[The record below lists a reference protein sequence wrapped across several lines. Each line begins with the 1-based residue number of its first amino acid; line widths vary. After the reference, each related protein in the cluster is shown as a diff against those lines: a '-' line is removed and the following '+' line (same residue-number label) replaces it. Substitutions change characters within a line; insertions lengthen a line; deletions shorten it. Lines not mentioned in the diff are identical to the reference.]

1 MLSLSTSILALACCG
16 AVHAQTATSSNTS
29 ANSGGV
35 ETVVVTAERRA
46 ENLKTTA
53 ISATVLTGDD
63 LQNKGI
69 NMVDALQFSVPN
81 VTIDN
86 FGQGSDFNIRGIGK
100 AEHNSQTTTGVIT
113 YRDGVATFPG
123 YIQEEP
129 YYDVASIEVLRGP
142 QGTIAGQNA
151 TGGAVFMTTNNP
163 QIGGGYDGYAQ
174 AQFGNYGDIGLQGA
188 VNIPIS
194 DTLAIRVAGYGEDR
208 GSFYSIT
215 DSDPADHCANNKYAG
230 CKPGYNPGDLKELDG
245 RISVEWKPTDD
256 LTVLFK
262 TDYGYLDQGAYPAD
276 PFVDR
281 FTGGDLFHIT
291 ANAPQTALDRFVR
304 SDLKV
309 DYVLPDGIT
318 LQSVSGYQLGH
329 TAYTAD
335 LDGSDHQILSPLIPG
350 PAPFGVAFPV
360 PVDNATFFDRVTETI
375 YSQEF
380 NIISPSDQRVTWLL
394 GLYGQSNNYDFLKP
408 MQFNITVPSTPPAPP
423 ALPYTLQG
431 NNPETSLAA
440 YGQVSVGLFDGV
452 QAQFGARY
460 TAARTTNS
468 NVLINQNGLPLVDD
482 QTAKSYN
489 FSYKGALNWTINP
502 DNFVYAFVST
512 GFRPGGLNV
521 PVGLGNPAP
530 FVAESVMS
538 YETGW
543 KSTLFDGHVRTD
555 IDGFYNDYKNFQVSI
570 GYPLFPV
577 FSIEENVPG
586 TTKIYGAEGDI
597 EAVFDDLSF
606 NGGVSLMHSELGAF
620 FATDPRV
627 ASLAPCD
634 PKTGP
639 ASPAS
644 CINLKG
650 MSQTYAPNFTFNLG
664 VQYNF
669 HILEGDILTPRV
681 NFGHVSDQWAT
692 LFEDA
697 GLGDHLGARD
707 ILSAQLAWTHGAWV
721 ATLYG
726 TNLTDQHYV
735 GALNS
740 GLDFAGPPRQF
751 GIRLLRV
758 F

>member
-1 MLSLSTSILALACCG
+1 MKRALSLSTSVFALVCCG
-16 AVHAQTATSSNTS
+16 VLPTMAAAAADSSN
-29 ANSGGV
+29 GGV
-35 ETVVVTAERRA
+35 ETVVVTAERRP

-63 LQNKGI
+63 LQNKGVVT
-69 NMVDALQFSVPN
+69 VDQLQFVAPN

-129 YYDVASIEVLRGP
+129 YYDVGSIEVLRGP

-151 TGGAVFMTTNNP
+151 TGGAVFVTSNNP
-163 QIGGGYDGYAQ
+163 QIGGGYDGYVQAQ
-174 AQFGNYGDIGLQGA
+174 AGNYGDVGLQGA
-188 VNIPIS
+188 VNIPVD
-194 DTLAIRVAGYGEDR
+194 DTFAMRFAAYGESR

-215 DSDPADHCANNKYAG
+215 DSDPADACPNHKYAG
-230 CKPGYNPGDLKELDG
+230 CKPGYNPGDLKDAAG
-245 RISVEWKPTDD
+245 RFSAEWKPTDA

-281 FTGGDLFHIT
+281 FVGIDPFHIT
-291 ANAPQTALDRFVR
+291 ANAPQTALDRYVR
-304 SDLKV
+304 SVLKV

-335 LDGSDHQILSPLIPG
+335 LDGSDHVIP
-350 PAPFGVAFPV
+350 VYV

-380 NIISPSDQRVTWLL
+380 NVISPDNQRVTWLL
-394 GLYGQSNNYDFLKP
+394 GLYGQSNTYDFLKP
-408 MQFNITVPSTPPAPP
+408 MQFFIGDPPGSA
-423 ALPYTLQG
+423 ATQYTLQG

-440 YGQVSVGLFDGV
+440 YGQVSVNLFDGL

-460 TAARTTNS
+460 TSARTTNS
-468 NVLINQNGLPLVDD
+468 NVLINQYGTLIVDN

-489 FSYKGALNWTINP
+489 FSYKGALNWTIND
-502 DNFVYAFVST
+502 DNYVYAFIAT

-521 PVGLGNPAP
+521 PVGLGLPAP
-530 FVAESVMS
+530 FVAESVTS

-570 GYPLFPV
+570 GYPAFPT

-586 TTKIYGAEGDI
+586 TTKIYGVEGDV

-606 NGGVSLMHSELGAF
+606 NGGISLMHSDLGAF
-620 FATDPRV
+620 FATDPRLP
-627 ASLAPCD
+627 SFTPCD
-634 PKTGP
+634 PKLGLGGGVGGGTCV
-639 ASPAS
+639 A
-644 CINLKG
+644 LKG
-650 MSQTYAPNFTFNLG
+650 RNQTYAPNFTFNVG

-669 HILEGDILTPRV
+669 HILDGDLLTPRV

-692 LFEDA
+692 LFEDPA
-697 GLGDHLGARD
+697 LGDKLGARD
-707 ILSAQLAWTHGAWV
+707 ILNAQLAWTHGTWV

-726 TNLTDQHYV
+726 TNLTDQHYI

-740 GLDFAGPPRQF
+740 NLDFAGPPRQF
-751 GIRLLRV
+751 GIRLLKV

>member
-1 MLSLSTSILALACCG
+1 MRRMLSLSTSVLALMCCG
-16 AVHAQTATSSNTS
+16 AAHAQTASNSTTN

-63 LQNKGI
+63 LANKGI

-113 YRDGVATFPG
+113 YRDGIATFPG

-163 QIGGGYDGYAQ
+163 VIGGGYDGYAQ
-174 AQFGNYGDIGLQGA
+174 AQFGNYGDVGLQGA
-188 VNIPIS
+188 VNIPVD
-194 DTLAIRVAGYGEDR
+194 DTLALRVAGYGEDR

-215 DSDPADHCANNKYAG
+215 DSDPTDACPNHKYAG
-230 CKPGYNPGDLKELDG
+230 CKPGYNPGDLKEAAG
-245 RISVEWKPTDD
+245 RISLEWKPNDA

-276 PFVDR
+276 PFTDR
-281 FTGGDLFHIT
+281 FTGVDPFHIT

-318 LQSVSGYQLGH
+318 LQSVTGYQLGH

-335 LDGSDHQILSPLIPG
+335 LDGTDTHQDLAHL
-350 PAPFGVAFPV
+350 PAPIIAE
-360 PVDNATFFDRVTETI
+360 TFFDRVTETI

-380 NIISPSDQRVTWLL
+380 NVISPSDQRVTWLL

-408 MQFNITVPSTPPAPP
+408 MQFFIGAPAGITAGE
-423 ALPYTLQG
+423 YTLQG

-440 YGQVSVGLFDGV
+440 YGQVSVNLFDGL

-468 NVLINQNGLPLVDD
+468 NVLINQFGLLIPDN

-489 FSYKGALNWTINP
+489 FSYKGTLNWTIN
-502 DNFVYAFVST
+502 DNNFVYGFIST

-521 PVGLGNPAP
+521 PVGVGPGTLPAP
-530 FVAESVMS
+530 FVAESVTS
-538 YETGW
+538 YEAGW

-555 IDGFYNDYKNFQVSI
+555 IDAFYNDYKNFQVSI
-570 GYPLFPV
+570 GFPAFPV

-597 EAVFDDLSF
+597 EAVFGNLSF
-606 NGGVSLMHSELGAF
+606 NGGVSLMHSDLGAF

-627 ASLAPCD
+627 ASFFSCD

-639 ASPAS
+639 VSAT
-644 CINLKG
+644 CVNLKG
-650 MSQTYAPNFTFNLG
+650 RNQTYAPNFTFNVG
-664 VQYNF
+664 AQYNF
-669 HILEGDILTPRV
+669 SINDGDTLTPRV

-692 LFEDA
+692 LFENP
-697 GLGDHLGARD
+697 GLGDRLGARD
-707 ILSAQLAWTHGAWV
+707 ILAAQLAWTHGEWV
-721 ATLYG
+721 TTLYG
-726 TNLTDQHYV
+726 TNLTDQHYI

>member
-1 MLSLSTSILALACCG
+1 MRRMLSLSASVLALVCCG
-16 AVHAQTATSSNTS
+16 AVHAQTASNSTAAS
-29 ANSGGV
+29 NGGV

-63 LQNKGI
+63 LANKGI

-113 YRDGVATFPG
+113 YRDGIATFPG

-163 QIGGGYDGYAQ
+163 VIGGGYDGYAQ
-174 AQFGNYGDIGLQGA
+174 AQFGNYGDVGLQGA
-188 VNIPIS
+188 VNIPVD
-194 DTLAIRVAGYGEDR
+194 DTFAIRVAAYGESR

-215 DSDPADHCANNKYAG
+215 DSDPNDACPNHKYAG
-230 CKPGYNPGDLKELDG
+230 CKPGYNPGDLKEAAG
-245 RISVEWKPTDD
+245 RISMEWKPNDA
-256 LTVLFK
+256 LSVLFK

-276 PFVDR
+276 PFQDR
-281 FTGGDLFHIT
+281 AAGIDLFHIT
-291 ANAPQTALDRFVR
+291 ANSPQTALDRYLR

-335 LDGSDHQILSPLIPG
+335 LDGTDTTQNLFVLPPTFKEI
-350 PAPFGVAFPV
+350 
-360 PVDNATFFDRVTETI
+360 FFDRVTETI

-380 NIISPSDQRVTWLL
+380 NVISPSDQRVTWLV
-394 GLYGQSNNYDFLKP
+394 GLYGQSNTYDFLKP
-408 MQFNITVPSTPPAPP
+408 MQFVIGTPIDFPTTT
-423 ALPYTLQG
+423 YTLEG

-440 YGQVSVGLFDGV
+440 YGQVSVNLFDGL

-460 TAARTTNS
+460 TAARTTNDVLVNQF
-468 NVLINQNGLPLVDD
+468 NVLIPDN

-489 FSYKGALNWTINP
+489 FSYKGTLNWTIDDN
-502 DNFVYAFVST
+502 NFVYGFIST

-521 PVGLGNPAP
+521 PVGIGQPAP
-530 FVAESVMS
+530 FVAESVTS
-538 YETGW
+538 YEAGW
-543 KSTLFDGHVRTD
+543 KATLFDGHVRTD
-555 IDGFYNDYKNFQVSI
+555 VDAFYNDYKNFQVSI
-570 GYPLFPV
+570 GFPADPV
-577 FSIEENVPG
+577 FAIEENVPG
-586 TTKIYGAEGDI
+586 TTKIYGAEGDV
-597 EAVFDDLSF
+597 EAVFGDLSF
-606 NGGVSLMHSELGAF
+606 NGGVSLMHSDLGAF

-627 ASLAPCD
+627 VSTTFCD
-634 PKTGP
+634 PKLGP
-639 ASPAS
+639 LLGPGAGT

-650 MSQTYAPNFTFNLG
+650 RAQTYAPNFTFNVG
-664 VQYNF
+664 AQYNF
-669 HILEGDILTPRV
+669 HILDSDVLTPRV

-692 LFEDA
+692 LFENP
-697 GLGDHLGARD
+697 GLGDRLGARD
-707 ILSAQLAWTHGAWV
+707 ILAAQLAWTHGAWV

>member
-1 MLSLSTSILALACCG
+1 MRRVLGLSTSVLALMCCG
-16 AVHAQTATSSNTS
+16 AVHAQTDTDSKTNAK
-29 ANSGGV
+29 GGI

-46 ENLKTTA
+46 ENLQTTA

-63 LQNKGI
+63 LANKGVTT
-69 NMVDALQFSVPN
+69 VDSLQFAVPN

-113 YRDGVATFPG
+113 YRDGIATFPG

-163 QIGGGYDGYAQ
+163 VISGGYDGYAQ
-174 AQFGNYGDIGLQGA
+174 AQFGNYGDVGLQGA
-188 VNIPIS
+188 VNVPIS
-194 DTLAIRVAGYGEDR
+194 DTLAVRFAAYGENR

-215 DSDPADHCANNKYAG
+215 DSDPTDNCPNHKYAG
-230 CKPGYNPGDLKELDG
+230 CKPGYNPGDLKEAAG
-245 RISVEWKPTDD
+245 RFSLEWKPTDS

-276 PFVDR
+276 PFFDR
-281 FTGGDLFHIT
+281 SFGIDPFHIT

-304 SDLKV
+304 SDLKI
-309 DYVLPDGIT
+309 DYVLPGGIT
-318 LQSVSGYQLGH
+318 LQSVSGYQLGN
-329 TAYTAD
+329 TNYTAD
-335 LDGSDHQILSPLIPG
+335 LDGTDL
-350 PAPFGVAFPV
+350 VK
-360 PVDNATFFDRVTETI
+360 DTFFDRVTETI

-380 NIISPSDQRVTWLL
+380 NIISPSDQRVTWLV

-408 MQFNITVPSTPPAPP
+408 MQFNITIPSTPPAPP

-440 YGQVSVGLFDGV
+440 YGQVSVNLFDGL

-468 NVLINQNGLPLVDD
+468 NVLINQSGLLITDN

-489 FSYKGALNWTINP
+489 FSYKGALNWTIDPN
-502 DNFVYAFVST
+502 NFVYAFVAT

-521 PVGLGNPAP
+521 PVSVGPGSLPAP

-555 IDGFYNDYKNFQVSI
+555 VDAFYNDYKNFQVSI

-586 TTKIYGAEGDI
+586 TTKIYGAEGDV
-597 EAVFDDLSF
+597 EAVFGDLSF
-606 NGGVSLMHSELGAF
+606 NGGVSLMHSDLGAF
-620 FATDPRV
+620 FATDPR
-627 ASLAPCD
+627 LAAFAACD

-639 ASPAS
+639 VSAS

-650 MSQTYAPNFTFNLG
+650 KNQTYAPNFTFKVG
-664 VQYNF
+664 AQYNF
-669 HILEGDILTPRV
+669 SILDGDTLTPRV

-697 GLGDHLGARD
+697 GLGDKLGARD

-726 TNLTDQHYV
+726 TNLTDQHYI